1 MVELFCIWRN
11 NYYASN
17 LANGR
22 LELVY
27 HASGVSMPQEAL
39 MTRADL
45 SKLLV
50 CYCHYWIKAR
60 SSVRSRYLAWKQDL
74 EHGHD
79 GSSRLSSVPSLC
91 RDIWLCRVSN
101 RSLAGWVQLY
111 LYCNLWRRGTTWSM
125 IFHILLLINVSFS
138 LYGSWVHT
146 HVHVHLLV
154 VTGSIWRN
162 WGKAPDYVTV

>member
-11 NYYASN
+11 NFYASN
-17 LANGR
+17 LSNGQV
-22 LELVY
+22 ELVY

-39 MTRADL
+39 MTQADL
-45 SKLLV
+45 SKLLA

-60 SSVRSRYLAWKQDL
+60 SSVRSRCLAWKQDL

-79 GSSRLSSVPSLC
+79 RSRRLSSVPSF
-91 RDIWLCRVSN
+91 
-101 RSLAGWVQLY
+101 AEWVQLY
-111 LYCNLWRRGTTWSM
+111 YLWHRVITWSM

-138 LYGSWVHT
+138 LYGPWVHT

-154 VTGSIWRN
+154 VTGWIEGIWRN
-162 WGKAPDYVTV
+162 WGKAPGYVTV